1 MDAPNPEAALYV
13 ILYLK
18 KKLKGEIGVKNA
30 KQMTRRMR
38 NFWTH
43 EVVLGCKQQT
53 LCFVNSFQSRT
64 PMRGGPAVRGFRR
77 HTRVVKD
84 TGSSICAH
92 KLFPRALVWLQ
103 RIQESPGRFPEPLS
117 LEGGMSERSR
127 GPHPD
132 SSLLSH
138 RDIPG
143 QQRQQDSWSGGMKNV
158 VSTPVRCPGSQVQ

>member
-92 KLFPRALVWLQ
+92 KLVPRALVWLKH
-103 RIQESPGRFPEPLS
+103 IQWNP
-117 LEGGMSERSR
+117 LEGSQ
-127 GPHPD
+127 
-132 SSLLSH
+132 SL
-138 RDIPG
+138 
-143 QQRQQDSWSGGMKNV
+143 
-158 VSTPVRCPGSQVQ
+158 CP